1 MAITL
6 DPATEQRIQR
16 ELDRGHYASPAEV
29 IAQALDLLE
38 AEQEWLQIGKSALNE
53 RLEESMAQID
63 RGEGIPGDQ
72 LLETLAQRRQSQNPR
87 A

>member
-6 DPATEQRIQR
+6 DPATELRIQR

-38 AEQEWLQIGKSALNE
+38 AEHEWLTDNRQAIHDHI
-53 RLEESMAQID
+53 EESFEAVA
-63 RGEGIPGDQ
+63 RGETYTPEQARAI
-72 LLETLAQRRQSQNPR
+72 LAERRAGR
-87 A
+87 